1 MNQHLIADAK
11 PWYRHPWPWILMSGP
26 FTVVVAGVF
35 TAYLAVVSNDGLVE
49 DDYYKQG
56 LAVNKR
62 SVRDHQALT
71 LGVHA
76 ELMQGLDGRQLRV
89 LLRGNADVVFPSDIL
104 LRIVHPTRSGV
115 DQTLTLHADGS
126 GGYSGKLATPLSG
139 RWHVVLEDEKNEWRL
154 TGDWHTEKYGSLSL
168 PMAAVDVEQPIDL
181 PGKAKN

>member
-1 MNQHLIADAK
+1 MNQNLLTDTK

-26 FTVVVAGVF
+26 FTVVVAAVF

-62 SVRDHQALT
+62 SVRDHQALS

-76 ELMQGLDGRQLRV
+76 ELMQGLDGSQIRV
-89 LLRGNADVVFPSDIL
+89 LLRGNADVVFPPDII

-115 DQTLTLHADGS
+115 DQTLTLHNDGA
-126 GGYSGKLATPLSG
+126 GGYSGKLAAPLSG

-154 TGDWHTEKYGSLSL
+154 TGDWHTEKSESLSL
-168 PMAAVDVEQPIDL
+168 PVVAVGVEKPIDL
-181 PGKAKN
+181 PENMKR